1 MIEIWLRDSV
11 AGLTMDRFASRRPV
25 QEMPALG
32 SPGAGFFAFQGGLLD
47 SVVVAVFALK
57 ALLFSGAASGAN

>member
-1 MIEIWLRDSV
+1 
-11 AGLTMDRFASRRPV
+11 MDRFASRRPV